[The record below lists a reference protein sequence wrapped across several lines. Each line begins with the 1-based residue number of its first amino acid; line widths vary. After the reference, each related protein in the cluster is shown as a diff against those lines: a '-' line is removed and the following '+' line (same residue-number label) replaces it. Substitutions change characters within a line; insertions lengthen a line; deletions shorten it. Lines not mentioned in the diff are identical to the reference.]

1 MTRLIEYHVTENG
14 TAVLRVNRPEARNAL
29 NWAAQEAFAAA
40 VAQVAQDTAVRVL
53 IVTGSGDQAFVAGA
67 DLKELSRHPE
77 AAAGARL
84 NRIMGDALA
93 QLTEL
98 PLPVIAAIN
107 GDAFGG
113 GCEILT
119 ACDLRIAAAH
129 ARFSFAQVKN
139 ALTSGWGGTARLV
152 HLIGQSR
159 AIELMLTAR
168 LFDVEEARQMGLV
181 HRITPPGGDVLAAAL
196 AWAADLTRLSR
207 GALAANKALAH
218 TAVHQPLAT
227 TYRAETNLFVQLWT
241 QPDHLEAMQAFVE
254 KRKPEF
260 NKDARSKIEDC

>member
-1 MTRLIEYHVTENG
+1 MKKPIDYQVKEDG
-14 TAVLRVNRPEARNAL
+14 TAVLQVNRPEARNAL

-40 VAQVAQDTAVRVL
+40 VAQAAGDARVRAL
-53 IVTGSGDQAFVAGA
+53 IITGSGDQAFVAGA

-77 AAAGARL
+77 ADAGSRL
-84 NRIMGDALA
+84 NRVMSSALA

-119 ACDLRIAAAH
+119 ACDLRLAAAH
-129 ARFSFAQVKN
+129 VRFSFAQVKN

-152 HLIGQSR
+152 NLIGQSR
-159 AIELMLTAR
+159 AVELMLTAR
-168 LFDVEEARQMGLV
+168 LFNVEEAQRLGLV
-181 HRITPPGGDVLAAAL
+181 HRIVPPGESVLAAAL
-196 AWAADLTRLSR
+196 AWADDLRQLSR

-218 TAVHQPLAT
+218 TAVSHPPADTNRL
-227 TYRAETNLFVQLWT
+227 ETDLFVQLWT

-260 NKDARSKIEDC
+260 NRD

>member
-1 MTRLIEYHVTENG
+1 MKKPIEYQVMENG
-14 TAVLRVNRPEARNAL
+14 TAVLRINRPQARNAL
-29 NWAAQEAFAAA
+29 NWAAQEAFAAVVNQA
-40 VAQVAQDTAVRVL
+40 AQDPRLRVL
-53 IVTGSGDQAFVAGA
+53 IVTGSGSQAFAAGA
-67 DLKELSRHPE
+67 DLKELSHRPE
-77 AAAGARL
+77 AAAGAQL
-84 NRIMGDALA
+84 NRVMSGALA

-129 ARFSFAQVKN
+129 AHFSFAQVKN

-152 HLIGQSR
+152 QLIGQSR

-168 LFDVEEARQMGLV
+168 LFDVAEAQRLGLV
-181 HRITPPGGDVLAAAL
+181 HRTVPPGEDVLAAAL
-196 AWAADLTRLSR
+196 AWADDLRQLPR
-207 GALAANKALAH
+207 AALAANKALAH
-218 TAVHQPLAT
+218 TAVSHTL
-227 TYRAETNLFVQLWT
+227 AETNRLETDLFVRLWT

-260 NKDARSKIEDC
+260 NRG